1 MKEAKECKGC
11 HLVIFSDQQRSFQ
24 CSLGSYYPCHD
35 SFRSRRRAAAKVGK
49 AERAAKVAKEVRN
62 LRASISLM
70 TMGFGS
76 HALEVQLEFF
86 RVPEQHT
93 LSDPYSRLDFFVRV

>member
-1 MKEAKECKGC
+1 M
-11 HLVIFSDQQRSFQ
+11 
-24 CSLGSYYPCHD
+24 
-35 SFRSRRRAAAKVGK
+35 GK

-76 HALEVQLEFF
+76 HALEVF

>member
-1 MKEAKECKGC
+1 
-11 HLVIFSDQQRSFQ
+11 
-24 CSLGSYYPCHD
+24 
-35 SFRSRRRAAAKVGK
+35 
-49 AERAAKVAKEVRN
+49 
-62 LRASISLM
+62 LM

-86 RVPEQHT
+86 RVPEHNT

>member
-1 MKEAKECKGC
+1 M
-11 HLVIFSDQQRSFQ
+11 IFSDQQRSFQ
-24 CSLGSYYPCHD
+24 CSLGSYYPWHD

-62 LRASISLM
+62 LRASISL

-76 HALEVQLEFF
+76 HALEVQLDFF
-86 RVPEQHT
+86 RVPEHNT

>member
-1 MKEAKECKGC
+1 M
-11 HLVIFSDQQRSFQ
+11 
-24 CSLGSYYPCHD
+24 
-35 SFRSRRRAAAKVGK
+35 GK

-86 RVPEQHT
+86 RVPEHNT